1 MSEKPVDSE
10 LAEAAEMLLGLDVGD
25 KRILEQIHR
34 AAINGELISNHE
46 RAYVDS
52 LLEKHT
58 SAPTGKD
65 PAPAPR
71 GAPETPTGTQTPDA
85 TPSRSSSKTLA
96 VAGGAAAAA
105 VAIAAVLL
113 VSLGSPGEVAESVPV
128 LTVGVDSAGYAA
140 GDFVLIEGLSEGA
153 GDDAVDVSITGPSG
167 QVWQENVLPSADG
180 SFSTIAL
187 AGSEGWSAGSY
198 TVRAVHGNLIQE
210 SSFSFDSDG

>member
-1 MSEKPVDSE
+1 MSEKPVDSD

-25 KRILEQIHR
+25 RHILEQIHR
-34 AAINGELISNHE
+34 AATNGEMISNHE

-52 LLEKHT
+52 LLEKHA
-58 SAPTGKD
+58 SAPAGK
-65 PAPAPR
+65 AQTAAPR
-71 GAPETPTGTQTPDA
+71 SVPETPTGAETPDP

-96 VAGGAAAAA
+96 MAGGAAVAA
-105 VAIAAVLL
+105 VAVAVVLL
-113 VSLGSPGEVAESVPV
+113 VSLGSPGEVEPVPV

-153 GDDAVDVSITGPSG
+153 GDGAVDVSITGPSG
-167 QVWQENVLPSADG
+167 QVWHENVLPNTDG

-198 TVRAVHGNLIQE
+198 TVRAVHGDLVHE
-210 SSFSFDSDG
+210 SAFSFDSGG

>member
-1 MSEKPVDSE
+1 MSEKPVDSD

-25 KRILEQIHR
+25 RRILEQIHR

-52 LLEKHT
+52 LLEKHVS
-58 SAPTGKD
+58 SAPAGK
-65 PAPAPR
+65 APAIAPR
-71 GAPETPTGTQTPDA
+71 KAPKTPSRAETPDA

-96 VAGGAAAAA
+96 MAGGAAVAA
-105 VAIAAVLL
+105 VAVVAVLL
-113 VSLGSPGEVAESVPV
+113 VSFGSPGEVEPVPV

-140 GDFVLIEGLSEGA
+140 GDFVLIEGLSEGD
-153 GDDAVDVSITGPSG
+153 GVVDVSIMGPSG
-167 QVWQENVLPSADG
+167 QVWHENVLPNTDG

-198 TVRAVHGNLIQE
+198 TVRAVHGDMVHE
-210 SSFSFDSDG
+210 SAFSFDSGG

>member
-10 LAEAAEMLLGLDVGD
+10 IAEAAEMLLGLDVGD

-58 SAPTGKD
+58 STPAGKTPAPTQ
-65 PAPAPR
+65 R
-71 GAPETPTGTQTPDA
+71 RAPEPSTGVPTPDA
-85 TPSRSSSKTLA
+85 TQPRSSTKTLA

-113 VSLGSPGEVAESVPV
+113 VSLGSPGEVMEPVPV

-140 GDFVLIEGLSEGA
+140 GDFVLIEGLSESA
-153 GDDAVDVSITGPSG
+153 GDDVVNVSITGPSG
-167 QVWQENVLPSADG
+167 QVWHENVLPNADG

-187 AGSEGWSAGSY
+187 AGSEGVERWLIYGEGSPRQLG
-198 TVRAVHGNLIQE
+198 TRVFILL
-210 SSFSFDSDG
+210 